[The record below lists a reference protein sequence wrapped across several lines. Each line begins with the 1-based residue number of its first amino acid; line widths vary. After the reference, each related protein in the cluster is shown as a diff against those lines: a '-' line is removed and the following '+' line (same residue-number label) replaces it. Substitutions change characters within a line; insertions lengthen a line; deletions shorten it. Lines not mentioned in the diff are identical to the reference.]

1 MNKNLKKVIS
11 SVAALTMV
19 ASSVA
24 AFAVDFPDVESTASY
39 AQAVQE
45 LSALDVISGYDD
57 GTFGPD
63 KLVTRAEITKMIVDA
78 LAERSSAEASTE
90 STKFADVSADHW
102 AKGYINQGVADGFIA
117 GMSDTEFDPDANVTY
132 VQAQKMLV
140 SAIGYETYAQAQ
152 GGWPT
157 GYKTYA
163 AFVKLICFVLFPLV
177 IFIFSPTINDFICI
191 CLAYIVKKCYNSHC
205 IF

>member
-78 LAERSSAEASTE
+78 LAERFISR
-90 STKFADVSADHW
+90 
-102 AKGYINQGVADGFIA
+102 GINR
-117 GMSDTEFDPDANVTY
+117 
-132 VQAQKMLV
+132 
-140 SAIGYETYAQAQ
+140 
-152 GGWPT
+152 
-157 GYKTYA
+157 
-163 AFVKLICFVLFPLV
+163 
-177 IFIFSPTINDFICI
+177 INK
-191 CLAYIVKKCYNSHC
+191 VR
-205 IF
+205 

>member
-78 LAERSSAEASTE
+78 L
-90 STKFADVSADHW
+90 KGVLIADDSRQYVA
-102 AKGYINQGVADGFIA
+102 GVYHLFWDGDGILV
-117 GMSDTEFDPDANVTY
+117 EVKE
-132 VQAQKMLV
+132 VQ
-140 SAIGYETYAQAQ
+140 
-152 GGWPT
+152 
-157 GYKTYA
+157 
-163 AFVKLICFVLFPLV
+163 
-177 IFIFSPTINDFICI
+177 
-191 CLAYIVKKCYNSHC
+191 
-205 IF
+205 

>member
-78 LAERSSAEASTE
+78 LAERSSAEASSSLMFQQITGLKAT
-90 STKFADVSADHW
+90 STKVLLTVSS
-102 AKGYINQGVADGFIA
+102 QV
-117 GMSDTEFDPDANVTY
+117 
-132 VQAQKMLV
+132 
-140 SAIGYETYAQAQ
+140 
-152 GGWPT
+152 
-157 GYKTYA
+157 
-163 AFVKLICFVLFPLV
+163 
-177 IFIFSPTINDFICI
+177 
-191 CLAYIVKKCYNSHC
+191 
-205 IF
+205 

>member
-63 KLVTRAEITKMIVDA
+63 KLVTRAEITKMIV
-78 LAERSSAEASTE
+78 ERHQQNQQSSLMFQQITGLKAT
-90 STKFADVSADHW
+90 STKVLLTVSS
-102 AKGYINQGVADGFIA
+102 QV
-117 GMSDTEFDPDANVTY
+117 
-132 VQAQKMLV
+132 
-140 SAIGYETYAQAQ
+140 
-152 GGWPT
+152 
-157 GYKTYA
+157 
-163 AFVKLICFVLFPLV
+163 
-177 IFIFSPTINDFICI
+177 
-191 CLAYIVKKCYNSHC
+191 
-205 IF
+205 

>member
-63 KLVTRAEITKMIVDA
+63 KLVTRAEITKMIVD
-78 LAERSSAEASTE
+78 LLQNVHQQRHQQNQQSSLMFQQITGLKAT
-90 STKFADVSADHW
+90 STKVLLTVSS
-102 AKGYINQGVADGFIA
+102 QV
-117 GMSDTEFDPDANVTY
+117 
-132 VQAQKMLV
+132 
-140 SAIGYETYAQAQ
+140 
-152 GGWPT
+152 
-157 GYKTYA
+157 
-163 AFVKLICFVLFPLV
+163 
-177 IFIFSPTINDFICI
+177 
-191 CLAYIVKKCYNSHC
+191 
-205 IF
+205 

>member
-57 GTFGPD
+57 YIITCVYVWC
-63 KLVTRAEITKMIVDA
+63 KL
-78 LAERSSAEASTE
+78 
-90 STKFADVSADHW
+90 W
-102 AKGYINQGVADGFIA
+102 
-117 GMSDTEFDPDANVTY
+117 
-132 VQAQKMLV
+132 
-140 SAIGYETYAQAQ
+140 
-152 GGWPT
+152 
-157 GYKTYA
+157 
-163 AFVKLICFVLFPLV
+163 
-177 IFIFSPTINDFICI
+177 FIFS
-191 CLAYIVKKCYNSHC
+191 S
-205 IF
+205 

>member
-63 KLVTRAEITKMIVDA
+63 KLVTRAEITKMILQNVHQQ
-78 LAERSSAEASTE
+78 RHQQNQQSSLMFQQITGLKAT
-90 STKFADVSADHW
+90 STKVLLTVSS
-102 AKGYINQGVADGFIA
+102 QV
-117 GMSDTEFDPDANVTY
+117 
-132 VQAQKMLV
+132 
-140 SAIGYETYAQAQ
+140 
-152 GGWPT
+152 
-157 GYKTYA
+157 
-163 AFVKLICFVLFPLV
+163 
-177 IFIFSPTINDFICI
+177 
-191 CLAYIVKKCYNSHC
+191 
-205 IF
+205 

>member
-90 STKFADVSADHW
+90 SSLMFQQITGLKATSTKVLLTVSS
-102 AKGYINQGVADGFIA
+102 QV
-117 GMSDTEFDPDANVTY
+117 
-132 VQAQKMLV
+132 
-140 SAIGYETYAQAQ
+140 
-152 GGWPT
+152 
-157 GYKTYA
+157 
-163 AFVKLICFVLFPLV
+163 
-177 IFIFSPTINDFICI
+177 
-191 CLAYIVKKCYNSHC
+191 
-205 IF
+205 

>member
-63 KLVTRAEITKMIVDA
+63 KLVTRAEITKMTLLQNVHQQ
-78 LAERSSAEASTE
+78 RHQQNQQSSLMFQQITGLKAT
-90 STKFADVSADHW
+90 STKVLLTVSS
-102 AKGYINQGVADGFIA
+102 QV
-117 GMSDTEFDPDANVTY
+117 
-132 VQAQKMLV
+132 
-140 SAIGYETYAQAQ
+140 
-152 GGWPT
+152 
-157 GYKTYA
+157 
-163 AFVKLICFVLFPLV
+163 
-177 IFIFSPTINDFICI
+177 
-191 CLAYIVKKCYNSHC
+191 
-205 IF
+205 